1 MQQRREKFFN
11 PLWREEQRR
20 SNLKDGEV
28 DISVFHSTKQSELN
42 WHPWALLAPALSAI
56 LLLLVVPIC
65 FIVVYS
71 FWLRAASG
79 ADIPAFQFG
88 NYAKFFVDFFYPS
101 VLIRTVRIAL
111 ETVILCL
118 VMGYIPAYFFYR
130 TRTRHK
136 SLLMLL
142 IMLPFWISYIIRTL
156 SWINI
161 LGETGLINHL
171 LTKFHILSS
180 PLSMLYNE
188 GSVLLGLI
196 QYLLPFMILNIYVS
210 LEGIDKNLLE
220 AARSLGCTEWQA
232 FREVTLPLSLPGVSA
247 GCLLVFVLT
256 AGTYLTPMI
265 LGGPRDEMIANL
277 IFKRVIGTLDWP
289 FGSAISVIL
298 LGLLGIIVY
307 TYNRYLGINQIFK
320 SLQ

>member
-1 MQQRREKFFN
+1 MQEK
-11 PLWREEQRR
+11 PW
-20 SNLKDGEV
+20 K
-28 DISVFHSTKQSELN
+28 
-42 WHPWALLAPALSAI
+42 PWALLSPSLSAVF
-56 LLLLVVPIC
+56 LLLVVPVC

-71 FWLRAASG
+71 FWLRAPSG

-88 NYAKFFVDFFYPS
+88 NYAKFFEDFFYPS
-101 VLIRTVRIAL
+101 ILIRTIRVAL

-130 TRTRHK
+130 SESRHK
-136 SLLMLL
+136 SILLLL
-142 IMLPFWISYIIRTL
+142 IMLPFWISFIIRTL

-161 LGETGLINHL
+161 LGDSGLINYL
-171 LTKFHILSS
+171 LIEMGILNE

-188 GSVLLGLI
+188 GAVLMGLL
-196 QYLLPFMILNIYVS
+196 QYLLPFMILNVYVS
-210 LEGIDKNLLE
+210 LDGIDKSLLE

-232 FREVTLPLSLPGVSA
+232 FKEVVLPLSMPGVSA

-256 AGTYLTPMI
+256 AGTYLPPMI
-265 LGGPRDEMIANL
+265 LGGPGNDMIANL
-277 IFKRVIGTLDWP
+277 IFKRIIGTLDWP

-298 LGLLGIIVY
+298 LGLLGIIVF

-320 SLQ
+320 TLQ

>member
-1 MQQRREKFFN
+1 MQNK
-11 PLWREEQRR
+11 LW
-20 SNLKDGEV
+20 KA
-28 DISVFHSTKQSELN
+28 
-42 WHPWALLAPALSAI
+42 WALLAPSLTAVF
-56 LLLLVVPIC
+56 LLLVVPVC

-71 FWLRAASG
+71 FWLRAPTG

-88 NYAKFFVDFFYPS
+88 NYAKFFEDFFYPS
-101 VLIRTVRIAL
+101 IMIRTIRVSL
-111 ETVILCL
+111 ETVVICL
-118 VMGYIPAYFFYR
+118 IMGYIPAYFFYR
-130 TRTRHK
+130 STTRFK
-136 SLLMLL
+136 AVLLLL
-142 IMLPFWISYIIRTL
+142 IMLPFWISFIIRTM

-161 LGETGLINHL
+161 LGDTGLINHFL
-171 LTKFHILSS
+171 VKYGILSS
-180 PLSMLYNE
+180 PLAMLYNE
-188 GSVLLGLI
+188 GSVLMGLI

-210 LEGIDKNLLE
+210 LEGIDKSLLE
-220 AARSLGCTEWQA
+220 AARSMGCTEWQA

-256 AGTYLTPMI
+256 AGTYLPPMI
-265 LGGPRDEMIANL
+265 LGGPGNEMIANL

-298 LGLLGIIVY
+298 LSLLLIIVW